1 MRLVKWKCDVPNCT
15 PKDTNYSKLTLSKFS
30 TPSSSR
36 FATIQIDF
44 YFCLFFNNI
53 FKIFM
58 KSYLVFAM
66 FIKKFPLI
74 LEKKTLFGNEL
85 TMEFNTLIAFSS
97 KLFGKI
103 LKTFG
108 SFLI

>member
-1 MRLVKWKCDVPNCT
+1 
-15 PKDTNYSKLTLSKFS
+15 
-30 TPSSSR
+30 
-36 FATIQIDF
+36 
-44 YFCLFFNNI
+44 
-53 FKIFM
+53 M